1 MSNYGCV
8 IKLTT
13 ECTAIMVVS
22 SHLGNKFGRW
32 QIVSGQIIRLDCS
45 SMNGMRSTRLHGE
58 TSQLGV
64 SDRMLGNDWTAS
76 TRDVFIYVEL
86 RSKGTAWSVK
96 RVASI

>member
-1 MSNYGCV
+1 
-8 IKLTT
+8 
-13 ECTAIMVVS
+13 MVVS
-22 SHLGNKFGRW
+22 SYLGNKFGRW

-76 TRDVFIYVEL
+76 TRDGFIYVEL